1 MLYLLL
7 AIVSSA
13 MISILMRL
21 SERHISNNLTMLA
34 ANYLACTTLSAL
46 YAGSGLQITGADGLG
61 DILLLGLISGALF
74 LASFVIYNR
83 NVSVNGVVMSA
94 TFMKLG
100 VLVPTAMSVFLFRET
115 PGAGQIL
122 GYVLALAAIALIH
135 FDNGAAKVQKKW
147 LLLSL
152 LLCGGLTDG
161 MAKIFEQMG
170 YPALKDLYLLSNF
183 LVAFVLCVLLVVLK
197 KQRFALPELG
207 FGLLLGIPNYFSSR
221 FLLLSLQDIAAMVA
235 YPTYSVGTIVFV
247 TVVGMAL
254 FRERISRRKW
264 LALALIAAALVLLNI

>member
-13 MISILMRL
+13 MISIFMRL

-34 ANYLACTTLSAL
+34 ANYLACTILSAL
-46 YAGSGLQITGADGLG
+46 YGGGGKLFSVTEGFG
-61 DILLLGLISGALF
+61 DMVLLGVVSGVLF

-83 NVSVNGVVMSA
+83 NVSINGVVMSA

-100 VLVPTAMSVFLFRET
+100 VLVPTAMSVFLFREV
-115 PGAGQIL
+115 PKSGQII

-135 FDNGAAKVQKKW
+135 FDNGKAKVNKKW

-161 MAKIFEQMG
+161 MAKVFEQMG
-170 YPALKDLYLLSNF
+170 HPALKDLYLFFNF
-183 LVAFVLCVLLVVLK
+183 LVALVLCVLLVLVK

-207 FGLLLGIPNYFSSR
+207 LGLLLGIPNYFSSR
-221 FLLLSLQDIAAMVA
+221 FLLLSLQEIPAMIA

-247 TVVGMAL
+247 TVVGMVF
-254 FRERISRRKW
+254 FREAISRKKG
-264 LALALIAAALVLLNI
+264 LALALIAAALILLNI